1 MPISQQFLLTT
12 LAILALTACTSPVAR
27 GMPPNF
33 AVQPVEQ
40 DADWAAGW
48 WRTRHEEKIE
58 QARTADVDLLML
70 GDSITQGWEGQGAEV
85 WQQYYQDRN
94 GFNLGFGGD
103 RTEHVLWRLRHGA
116 IDNMQPKLVVLMI
129 GTNNTA
135 HRMDPAAY
143 TAEGIAMIVEEL
155 RARLPESKVLLLGI
169 LPHHLSPYNDMRK
182 RNEEINRIIASLADG
197 DIVHFLNLN
206 QAYLDEGGAL
216 RTDLMPDLLHPNAGG
231 YAVWAEAMEPTLSK
245 LLQ

>member
-1 MPISQQFLLTT
+1 MPNSQGFLVAAFAFLV
-12 LAILALTACTSPVAR
+12 LTACAAQPSG

-40 DADWAAGW
+40 TANWAAGW
-48 WRTRHEEKIE
+48 WGPRHEEKIE
-58 QARTADVDLLML
+58 QARNADIDLLML
-70 GDSITQGWEGQGAEV
+70 GDSITQGWEGPGAEV

-116 IDNMQPKLVVLMI
+116 VENMEPKLVVLMI

-135 HRMDPAAY
+135 HRMDPASY
-143 TAEGIAMIVEEL
+143 TAEGIQMIVAEL
-155 RARLPESKVLLLGI
+155 RERLPSSKVLLLAI
-169 LPHHLSPYNDMRK
+169 FPHHASPYNDMRE
-182 RNEEINRIIASLADG
+182 RNEEINHLIASLADG
-197 DIVHFLNLN
+197 ETVHYLNLN
-206 QAYLDEGGAL
+206 QVFLDEGGAL
-216 RTDLMPDLLHPNAGG
+216 RTELMPDLLHPNAAG

-245 LLQ
+245 LLR